1 MRGSY
6 PKIVKRTVN
15 LGDLAYFER
24 QPDQEMRAVQYHQD
38 NVVEK
43 FPRIV
48 SLKRV
53 TDSLEMNLFLV
64 HRFIGL
70 FMPPKRGGRANPL
83 GGVTLLTLMSIANSL
98 CLFLLWIEKNDVDW
112 LEVCAV
118 SDSDKAKYWLPVY
131 RYRKYLIDRIL
142 NGEIDRDTGNL
153 YMNHIRQLYE
163 WAFKQRRIDKLPF
176 KYVTKIIQKKRN
188 DGAIDY
194 LFTNYG
200 EEDKGIV
207 VTTSDLSIP
216 KKYIQ
221 KKISNFVLSPYNQNE
236 LQDLYST
243 RELAKEESR
252 LKVDLSCQCG
262 ARACEIASFLA
273 SYVVNPDL
281 SGQKIF
287 YIEILGKYNKL
298 RIIMVS
304 RNLMQALWQYMNG
317 TEYQFRLSKW
327 QMQHGSCDGA
337 FLFLNRS
344 GGKIQAKSVGNIIF
358 KVRKELELK
367 GIELERNFHDLR
379 ATFATNLARFMLE
392 KNLPMGF
399 IQYKLM
405 GLLGHSNFS
414 MTEKY
419 INFSQSVT
427 FDQQMAS
434 WVDKLFGEFLEPL
447 QESALTL
454 TGGNTD
460 D

>member
-1 MRGSY
+1 MKDSY

-24 QPDQEMRAVQYHQD
+24 QRNQEMRVVQYHSD

-48 SLKRV
+48 SLNRV

-118 SDSDKAKYWLPVY
+118 SDSDKTKYWLPVY
-131 RYRKYLIDRIL
+131 RYRKNLIDRIQR
-142 NGEIDRDTGNL
+142 GEIDRDTGNL
-153 YMNHIRQLYE
+153 YMNHIRHLYE

-176 KYVTKIIQKKRN
+176 KYATKTIQKKRN
-188 DGAIDY
+188 DGTVDY

-200 EEDKGIV
+200 WEEKGIT
-207 VTTSDLSIP
+207 VTTSDLLIP

-221 KKISNFVLSPYNQNE
+221 KKISNSVLSPYNQNE

-243 RELAKEESR
+243 RELAKEGSR

-262 ARACEIASFLA
+262 LRELEIANFPA
-273 SYVVNPDL
+273 SSIVNPDL

-287 YIEILGKYNKL
+287 YVEIIGKFSK
-298 RIIMVS
+298 RRTIMVS

-344 GGKIQAKSVGNIIF
+344 GGKIQAKSIGNIIF
-358 KVRKELELK
+358 KARKELALK
-367 GIELERNFHDLR
+367 GIDLKRSFHDLR
-379 ATFATNLARFMLE
+379 PTFATNLASFMLK

-405 GLLGHSNFS
+405 DLLGHSDFS
-414 MTEKY
+414 TTEKY

-447 QESALTL
+447 QESALKL
-454 TGGNTD
+454 KEGNTNA
-460 D
+460 